1 MKIETDLNSGNIL
14 PRGITTDVEP
24 ILQENPDRFVLYPI
38 RFDDLWAYYKKA
50 EGSFW
55 TAEEIDLAAD
65 LHDWNNRLND
75 DERHFVKHVLAFF
88 AASDGIV
95 NENLAENFVREVQ
108 YSEAKFFYGFQIMME
123 NVHSETYSLL
133 IDTYIRD
140 EKEKMGLF
148 HAMDTLD
155 CVKKKAQWALRWIES
170 DSFAERLIAFA
181 AVEGIFFSGSFC
193 SIFWL
198 KKRGL
203 MPGLAFSNELIS
215 RDEGL
220 HCDFACH
227 LYTNHIINKLPS
239 ERIRQIITEAVTIE
253 KEFVCDAL
261 PVRLI
266 GMNADMMSQYIE
278 FVADRLLAELGVE
291 KYYNAS
297 NPFDFMEYISMETKT
312 NFFERRVAEYRKAG
326 RRLNMEESSTDADGE
341 ATSSQSFSLDADF

>member
-1 MKIETDLNSGNIL
+1 MKIETSLNSGNIL

-155 CVKKKAQWALRWIES
+155 CVKKKAEWALRWIES

-227 LYTNHIINKLPS
+227 LYTNHIINKLPT

-278 FVADRLLAELGVE
+278 FVADRLLMELGVE

-326 RRLNMEESSTDADGE
+326 RRLNMEESTAENGDEPG
-341 ATSSQSFSLDADF
+341 TSQSFSLDADF